1 MTQPSA
7 LAPPT
12 TLLGQGRRQLPRYL
26 VGVGLL
32 AVYQTAQYL
41 FDKRLIVAIN
51 AVTGKGT
58 RDALAVGRELVLI
71 AIVAFGIRIAS
82 RVTIFNAGRQAE
94 YELRNGL
101 LARLQTLGP
110 SFYQTMPP
118 GEIMSRATNDLQQ
131 VRLLLGFA
139 VLNAV
144 NTTFGLISAFA
155 VTFSISPTLTLAALA
170 PMPLLVLITR
180 VFGGQIYGRQKANQD
195 ALGEMSDLLQ
205 VSITGS
211 RVIRSFDLEQAQEKR
226 FVQVNQNY
234 LEKSLALARL
244 RGAIGPVMGSLSGI
258 GIIIVFWYG
267 GHMLVSGAIDPGGF
281 LTFFRAL
288 GRLSWPLMALGF
300 LIGLVQRGR
309 AAYSRLT
316 DILTAVPDIV
326 GGTGPVPAK
335 IEGRLTVRDLHFAYD
350 PARPVLRGVSF
361 ELEPGASLAIVGRTG
376 SGKSTLARLLPRL
389 MKVPAGSV
397 LLDGVDICDLPLSV
411 VRGAIG
417 YTQQDAFLFSTTA
430 ARNIGFALAELES
443 APARETIVSA
453 AKRAHVLDE
462 LLGLPDGLDT
472 VVGERGVQLSGGQK
486 QRVALA
492 SGFVLSPKLLVLD
505 DPLSAVDARTEKGI
519 LEAIDQERAERGV
532 ILVTHRVIA
541 ARRCDQ
547 ILVLDQGRIV
557 ERGTHDELCRLG
569 GIYAGFAEEQR
580 IEAALQALGDW
591 TPSAPAASAEGGRGL
606 GGAAFEGTP

>member
-1 MTQPSA
+1 MTEQPSA
-7 LAPPT
+7 LPV
-12 TLLGQGRRQLPRYL
+12 TLIGQLKRQLPRYL
-26 VGVGLL
+26 VGIALL
-32 AVYQTAQYL
+32 AVYQTAQYM

-51 AVTGKGT
+51 AVTGDGL
-58 RDALAVGRELVLI
+58 RDAISSGRDLVVIAV
-71 AIVAFGIRIAS
+71 VAFGIRIAS
-82 RVTIFNAGRQAE
+82 RVAIFNAGRQAE
-94 YELRNGL
+94 YEIRNGL

-110 SFYQTMPP
+110 GFYQTMPP
-118 GEIMSRATNDLQQ
+118 GEIMSRATNDLTQ

-144 NTTFGLISAFA
+144 NTTFGLVSAFA
-155 VTFSISPTLTLAALA
+155 VTWSISPTLTLAALA

-180 VFGGQIYGRQKANQD
+180 IFGGQIYGRQKANQD

-205 VSITGS
+205 TSITGS
-211 RVIRSFDLEQAQEKR
+211 RVIRSFDLERAQEAR
-226 FVQVNQNY
+226 FTQVNQNY
-234 LEKSLALARL
+234 LEKSLALSRL
-244 RGAIGPVMGSLSGI
+244 RGAIGPVMASLSGI
-258 GIIIVFWYG
+258 GVIIVFWYG
-267 GHMLVSGAIDPGGF
+267 GHMLVTGAIDPGGF

-316 DILTAVPDIV
+316 DILKAQPDV
-326 GGTGPVPAK
+326 VDGTVPAPAELRGK
-335 IEGRLTVRDLHFAYD
+335 LEVRNLSFSY
-350 PARPVLRGVSF
+350 RSGSPVLKDVSF
-361 ELEPGASLAIVGRTG
+361 ALEPGTSVAIVGRTA

-389 MKVPAGSV
+389 MNTPRGSV
-397 LLDGVDICDLPLSV
+397 FLDGIDICDLPLSV

-430 ARNIGFALAELES
+430 AHNIGFALAETDSE
-443 APARETIVSA
+443 PARETIRSA

-472 VVGERGVQLSGGQK
+472 LVGERGVQLSGGQK

-519 LEAIDQERAERGV
+519 LEAIDEERAERGV
-532 ILVTHRVIA
+532 ILVTHRVAA
-541 ARRCDQ
+541 ARRCDRV
-547 ILVLDQGRIV
+547 LVLDQGRIV
-557 ERGTHDELCRLG
+557 EAGTHDELCRQG
-569 GIYAGFAEEQR
+569 GIYARFAEEQR
-580 IEAALQALGDW
+580 IEAALQALENW
-591 TPSAPAASAEGGRGL
+591 TPPGLAGGENALGPSVASLEGR
-606 GGAAFEGTP
+606 A

>member
-1 MTQPSA
+1 MTEPSPSV
-7 LAPPT
+7 PPV
-12 TLLGQGRRQLPRYL
+12 TLLGQAKQQLPRYL
-26 VGVGLL
+26 VGIALL
-32 AVYQTAQYL
+32 AVYQTAQYF

-51 AVTGKGT
+51 QVTDGGFH
-58 RDALAVGRELVLI
+58 DALSSGRDLVII
-71 AIVAFGIRIAS
+71 ALVAFAIRIAS
-82 RVTIFNAGRQAE
+82 RVAIFNAGRQAE
-94 YELRNGL
+94 YEIRNGL

-118 GEIMSRATNDLQQ
+118 GEIMSRATNDLTQ

-155 VTFSISPTLTLAALA
+155 VTMSISPTLTFAALA

-205 VSITGS
+205 TSITGS
-211 RVIRSFDLEQAQEKR
+211 RIIRSFDLERAQEER
-226 FVQVNQNY
+226 FNRVNQNY
-234 LEKSLALARL
+234 LEKSLALSRL
-244 RGAIGPVMGSLSGI
+244 RGAIGPVMASLSGV

-267 GHMLVSGAIDPGGF
+267 GHMLVTGAIDEGGF

-288 GRLSWPLMALGF
+288 GRLAWPLMALGF

-316 DILTAVPDIV
+316 DVLMAKPDVVDGTA
-326 GGTGPVPAK
+326 PVPAE
-335 IEGRLTVRDLHFAYD
+335 IEGRLEVRDLHFSYR
-350 PARPVLRGVSF
+350 PGNPVLSGVSF
-361 ELEPGASLAIVGRTG
+361 VLEPGASLAIVGRTA

-389 MKVPAGSV
+389 MNAPRGCIF
-397 LLDGVDICDLPLSV
+397 LDGIDICDLPLSV

-430 ARNIGFALAELES
+430 AHNIGFALPEIES
-443 APARETIVSA
+443 EPSRETIRGA
-453 AKRAHVLDE
+453 ARRAHVLDE
-462 LLGLPDGLDT
+462 LLGLPDALDT

-519 LEAIDQERAERGV
+519 LEAIDEERAERGV
-532 ILVTHRVIA
+532 ILVTHRVAA
-541 ARRCDQ
+541 ARRCDR
-547 ILVLDQGRIV
+547 ILVLDHGSIV
-557 ERGTHDELCRLG
+557 EAGTHDELCRRG
-569 GIYAGFAEEQR
+569 GIYARFAEEQR
-580 IEAALQALGDW
+580 IEAALQALENW
-591 TPSAPAASAEGGRGL
+591 TAPTAVGGPENGALESSAAL
-606 GGAAFEGTP
+606 GGNP

>member
-1 MTQPSA
+1 MTEPSA
-7 LAPPT
+7 SAPPV
-12 TLLGQGRRQLPRYL
+12 TLVGQFRRQLPRYL
-26 VGVGLL
+26 VGIALL

-51 AVTGKGT
+51 AVTGEGLT
-58 RDALAVGRELVLI
+58 DALSSGRDLVLI

-82 RVTIFNAGRQAE
+82 RVAIFNAGRQAE
-94 YELRNGL
+94 YEIRNGL
-101 LARLQTLGP
+101 LARLQTLGQ

-118 GEIMSRATNDLQQ
+118 GEIMSRATNDLTQ

-155 VTFSISPTLTLAALA
+155 VTMSISPTLTLAALA

-205 VSITGS
+205 TSITGS
-211 RVIRSFDLEQAQEKR
+211 RVIRSFDLERAQEQR
-226 FVQVNQNY
+226 FTRVNQNY
-234 LEKSLALARL
+234 LEKSLALSRL
-244 RGAIGPVMGSLSGI
+244 RGAIGPVMASLSGV
-258 GIIIVFWYG
+258 GVIIVFWYG
-267 GHMLVSGAIDPGGF
+267 GHMLVTGQITPGGF

-316 DILTAVPDIV
+316 DILNAQPEVVD
-326 GGTGPVPAK
+326 GPAPAPAQLR
-335 IEGRLTVRDLHFAYD
+335 GRLEVRNLHFAYR
-350 PARPVLRGVSF
+350 AENPVLRGVSF
-361 ELEPGASLAIVGRTG
+361 VLEPGASVAIVGRTA

-389 MKVPAGSV
+389 MNTPRGCVF
-397 LLDGVDICDLPLSV
+397 LDGVDICDLPLSV

-430 ARNIGFALAELES
+430 AHNIGFALDETES
-443 APARETIVSA
+443 APARETIRGA
-453 AKRAHVLDE
+453 ARRAHVLDE
-462 LLGLPDGLDT
+462 LLGLPDALDT

-519 LEAIDQERAERGV
+519 LEAIDEERAERGV
-532 ILVTHRVIA
+532 ILVTHRVVA
-541 ARRCDQ
+541 ARRCDR
-547 ILVLDQGRIV
+547 ILVMEHGEIV
-557 ERGTHDELCRLG
+557 ESGTHDELCQRG
-569 GIYAGFAEEQR
+569 GIYARFAEEQR
-580 IEAALQALGDW
+580 IEAALQELENWAPPVAPTGAE
-591 TPSAPAASAEGGRGL
+591 SARGGSML
-606 GGAAFEGTP
+606 GGSP

>member
-1 MTQPSA
+1 MTEQPSA
-7 LAPPT
+7 LPV
-12 TLLGQGRRQLPRYL
+12 TLIGQLKRQMPRYV
-26 VGVGLL
+26 VGIALL
-32 AVYQTAQYL
+32 AVYQTAQYM

-51 AVTGKGT
+51 TVTGAGL
-58 RDALAVGRELVLI
+58 RDAISIGRDLVVIAV
-71 AIVAFGIRIAS
+71 VAFGIRIAS
-82 RVTIFNAGRQAE
+82 RVAVFNAGRQAE
-94 YELRNGL
+94 YEIRNGL

-118 GEIMSRATNDLQQ
+118 GEIMSRATNDLTQ

-155 VTFSISPTLTLAALA
+155 VTWSISPTLTLAALA

-180 VFGGQIYGRQKANQD
+180 IFGGQIYGRQKANQD

-205 VSITGS
+205 TSITGS
-211 RVIRSFDLEQAQEKR
+211 RVIRSFDLERAQEAR
-226 FVQVNQNY
+226 FTKVNQNY
-234 LEKSLALARL
+234 LEKSLALSRL
-244 RGAIGPVMGSLSGI
+244 RGAIGPVMASLSGI

-267 GHMLVSGAIDPGGF
+267 GHMLVTGAIDPGGF

-316 DILTAVPDIV
+316 DILKAEPDV
-326 GGTGPVPAK
+326 VDGTVPAPPE
-335 IEGRLTVRDLHFAYD
+335 IQGRLEVRNLSFSY
-350 PARPVLRGVSF
+350 RSGTPVLRDVSF
-361 ELEPGASLAIVGRTG
+361 VLEPGTSVAIVGRTA

-389 MKVPAGSV
+389 MNTPRGSV
-397 LLDGVDICDLPLSV
+397 FLDGIDICDLPLSV

-430 ARNIGFALAELES
+430 AHNIGFALAETDSE
-443 APARETIVSA
+443 PARETIRSA

-472 VVGERGVQLSGGQK
+472 LVGERGVQLSGGQK

-519 LEAIDQERAERGV
+519 LEAIDEERAERGV
-532 ILVTHRVIA
+532 ILVTHRVAA
-541 ARRCDQ
+541 ARRCDRV
-547 ILVLDQGRIV
+547 LVLDQGRIV
-557 ERGTHDELCRLG
+557 EAGTHDELCRQG
-569 GIYAGFAEEQR
+569 GIYARFAEEQR
-580 IEAALQALGDW
+580 IEAALQALENW
-591 TPSAPAASAEGGRGL
+591 TPPGFGAGGENGAGPGAASLEGR
-606 GGAAFEGTP
+606 A